1 MNFSIKTKIIAASS
15 IAIALCLAISLFA
28 NWKISENVSLYRHI
42 AEVNFPNIRSQADME
57 KGAILIEAAT
67 NMLLDTNNK
76 IEEAKAADAKIQA
89 AIKIFND
96 AAKQYEALPFL
107 PGEDAM
113 WEKFKG
119 GFWKTYM
126 TSAEKIIA
134 LSMTG
139 KEEDHINRDQF
150 AKSTWSK
157 LVETRD
163 AEFDKIQDFQ
173 GKEVTTTSA
182 EAMKQTNLL
191 AWLTPMLYATAG
203 LISLALAFLLGTA
216 ISKNLMRATELI
228 NDSTEKVASASTQIA
243 SSSQQLSQ
251 ATTEQAASLEETAAS
266 LEEISAMVSKAAEN
280 ASTTETNSQQSQSK
294 AEEGRQAVDDMMKSM
309 TDISESNEAIVNQ
322 VNKSNQEMS
331 EIIRVIEEIGNKTK
345 VINEIVFQTK
355 LLSFNASVEAARAG
369 EHGKGFAVVAEEV
382 GNLAQMSGNAAK
394 EITAMLDSSIAKVD
408 TIVKNS
414 KSGVEVL
421 VEQGKQKVE
430 SGINV
435 ARQCS
440 SVLDQIV
447 QNVSGV
453 TNLAQEISRATKEQS
468 QGIGEINKAVGQL
481 DIVTQQN
488 SATSEETAKAAAELS
503 SQADHMKSAVEEL
516 VAAVQGRSKQPSAQV
531 YGAADRFGKKTA
543 KQSYA
548 KAS

>member
-1 MNFSIKTKIIAASS
+1 MSLSIKAKIIATSS
-15 IAIALCLAISLFA
+15 IAIALCLGISLFA
-28 NWKISENVSLYRHI
+28 NWKISSNVSLYRHI
-42 AEVNFPNIRSQADME
+42 AEVNFPNIRAQAEME
-57 KGAILIEAAT
+57 KAGILIEAAT
-67 NMLLDTNNK
+67 NMMIDANNK
-76 IEEAKAADAKIQA
+76 IEEAKLAETRIKDAL
-89 AIKIFND
+89 KIFD
-96 AAKQYEALPFL
+96 EAAKHYEALPFL
-107 PGEDAM
+107 PGEETL
-113 WEKFKG
+113 WSKFKT
-119 GFWKTYM
+119 GFWQTYIEH
-126 TSAEKIIA
+126 AQKIVA

-139 KEEDHINRDQF
+139 KEEDRKARDQF
-150 AKSTWSK
+150 AATTWPK
-157 LVETRD
+157 DVQMRD

-173 GKEVTTTSA
+173 GSEVTASSA
-182 EAMKQTNLL
+182 EAASQTRLL
-191 AWLTPMLYATAG
+191 SWLTPMLYATAG
-203 LISLALAFLLGTA
+203 LFSLALAFLLGTA
-216 ISKNLMRATELI
+216 ISKNLMRVTALI
-228 NDSTEKVASASTQIA
+228 NESTGKVATASTQIA

-280 ASTTETNSQQSQSK
+280 ATTTETNSHQSQTK
-294 AEEGRQAVDDMMKSM
+294 AEEGRQAVEEMMKSM
-309 TDISESNEAIVNQ
+309 NEISDSNEAIVNQ

-394 EITAMLDSSIAKVD
+394 EITAMLDTSIAKVD
-408 TIVKNS
+408 SIVKNS
-414 KSGVEVL
+414 KSGVEAL

-430 SGINV
+430 SGITV

-440 SVLDQIV
+440 SVLEEIV

-468 QGIGEINKAVGQL
+468 QGVGEINKAIGQL

-503 SQADHMKSAVEEL
+503 HQAETMKAAVDEL
-516 VAAVQGRSKQPSAQV
+516 VATVQGQPKGHAPSNV
-531 YGAADRFGKKTA
+531 YGIANHFEKNRTQHAR
-543 KQSYA
+543 
-548 KAS
+548 AS